1 MADTKRKKTRTPPS
15 SKKFKRK
22 TGQDNKKKWKKGPNL
37 PNSLKKVIESLPI
50 NPDEEDVGIKSEEED
65 VGIKDFYEYDEQIP
79 QEELMKNRRYDDV
92 DNNEYQ
98 LPDDFEDEDVASDD
112 DVVNG
117 GSKKRDSDD
126 DDDEDEDEE
135 AFDDEKHS
143 RMLQDITKLPGAAFE
158 GKKKKND
165 VVVYEAY
172 PESEYNPSRDVL
184 DGDGRITIDDLLN
197 PLHGK
202 PGFSKIRKD
211 VQRMGRKSMSIQPP
225 LPKPQQEKINRKTT
239 YVFTKE
245 RLTDYNPQVKKNR
258 EATTMYF
265 NEDTNLGYNTV
276 GAIAAEFKPRT
287 EFEKKMAAIVN
298 AKDITDAHTQDGAKL
313 LELNKVSVEDVK
325 ERQDRLAKMRN
336 LLFRHEVK
344 AKRIKNIKSK
354 TYRRLSK
361 KDRLKAAD
369 NEAEM
374 NPDDAKELAEKE
386 EFRRAEERLTLK
398 HKNTSKWA
406 KRIKKRGFDIQ
417 DDGTRAAIAEQ
428 LQQHALLTRKRN
440 SMHDD
445 DSSDASSD
453 DDDEDISEDED
464 DASKLKLLERG
475 KKRTLEVLGEDDDEP
490 KSGVL
495 SLPFMVRGQKK
506 KKEAAD
512 EEARLALQEFESSL
526 KQLEGVDD
534 TQDHISS
541 VGGRK
546 TFGAQKKQVPKSKV
560 KADKDNYFDNS
571 DSEDDADTIQ
581 EDVNDKHGRQAYA
594 QKDVTVDTNILRE
607 EAEVEHDSMFK
618 SFEDIA
624 KDSGPKIEYDVS
636 LVTTKSSKKKKNKK
650 ESKQVKSENKS
661 KDKKPHVTE
670 LASHKD
676 TEIEHGDDDND
687 TDGEVQMI
695 DGVITSGADYELP
708 SQDDLIRRAFAGD
721 DVEEDFEMS
730 KQEILNEENPEPEK
744 PLLLP
749 GWGQWT
755 RIQKK
760 RGPPAWMLAEHE
772 RAKKKRDEDL
782 KKRPDAHL
790 KHVIISEK
798 VDKKAEKLQIK
809 VLPFPFKDKEHFER
823 SNRMPLGPEFNPA
836 TTVGLLNRPEVVKK
850 PGVSIKPIK
859 LRKKTPC
866 FISSS
871 NGFAIFIFSSFW
883 DF

>member
-1 MADTKRKKTRTPPS
+1 MADTKRKKNQSPHS
-15 SKKFKRK
+15 SKDKRK
-22 TGQDNKKKWKKGPNL
+22 KTGKDNKKWKKGPNL
-37 PNSLKKVIESLPI
+37 SNPMKKEIESLKAKSYSEI
-50 NPDEEDVGIKSEEED
+50 NSDEDVGVKDVD
-65 VGIKDFYEYDEQIP
+65 VGVKPDSDEEIKDFYEYDEQIP
-79 QEELMKNRRYDDV
+79 QEELMKNRRYDAV
-92 DNNEYQ
+92 DNFEYQ

-112 DVVNG
+112 EVVNV
-117 GSKKRDSDD
+117 GSKKVDSDD
-126 DDDEDEDEE
+126 DSDEDDDEDE

-143 RMLQDITKLPGAAFE
+143 RMLQDITKLPGEAFE

-197 PLHGK
+197 PIHGK
-202 PGFSKIRKD
+202 PGFNKIRKD

-225 LPKPQQEKINRKTT
+225 LPKPQQEKLDRRST
-239 YVFTKE
+239 YKFTKE
-245 RLTDYNPQVKKNR
+245 NLSEFNPQVKKNR

-265 NEDTNLGYNTV
+265 NEDINLGYNTV

-287 EFEKKMAAIVN
+287 EFEKKMASIIN
-298 AKDITDAHTQDGAKL
+298 DKDITDAHKEDGAKL
-313 LELNKVSVEDVK
+313 LELKKVSVEDVK

-336 LLFRHEVK
+336 LLFHHEVK

-361 KDRLKAAD
+361 KDRLKATD
-369 NEAEM
+369 NEVEM
-374 NPDDAKELAEKE
+374 NPDVAKELAEKE

-417 DDGTRAAIAEQ
+417 DDGTRAAISEQ

-445 DSSDASSD
+445 DSSDDSSE

-526 KQLEGVDD
+526 KQLEGDDD
-534 TQDHISS
+534 TKDHVSS

-560 KADKDNYFDNS
+560 KADKDNYFDNT

-581 EDVNDKHGRQAYA
+581 DDVNDKHGRQAYA

-607 EAEVEHDSMFK
+607 EAEVEHDSLFK

-624 KDSGPKIEYDVS
+624 KDSGPKIKYDVS
-636 LVTTKSSKKKKNKK
+636 LVTANSSKKKKKNKK
-650 ESKQVKSENKS
+650 ESKQVKSENKA
-661 KDKKPHVTE
+661 KDKKPQVTE
-670 LASHKD
+670 LASNKD
-676 TEIEHGDDDND
+676 TEIEHGGDDND
-687 TDGEVQMI
+687 TDDEVQMI
-695 DGVITSGADYELP
+695 DGVITSGTDYELP

-730 KQEILNEENPEPEK
+730 KQEILNEENPEPEE
-744 PLLLP
+744 PVSLP

-760 RGPPAWMLAEHE
+760 RGPPAWMLAEYE

-798 VDKKAEKLQIK
+798 VDKKAEKLQLK
-809 VLPFPFKDKEHFER
+809 VLPFPYKDKEHYER

-859 LRKKTPC
+859 LRKK
-866 FISSS
+866 
-871 NGFAIFIFSSFW
+871 
-883 DF
+883 